1 MKGAI
6 HASATGL
13 DRTPALDRI
22 GDYPAYF
29 ARHTPH
35 ADAVVTP
42 SDVLSYEAF
51 DGEIN
56 ELARAMLAQGVRR
69 GDRVAILAPPSP
81 VHLAHFM
88 AAARIGAAWVGLNP
102 RHTSD
107 ELEVVL
113 RDAAPRLVVVTP
125 EYDGRDYRETFGA
138 FAEGCLAD
146 AVVVSLGGAARGL
159 TGWRDVLATGQ
170 SVTDDALAAAVAEVT
185 ADDTVAIVYTSGT
198 TGTPKGAMLSH
209 RSVVTTAR
217 IQCAHWWA
225 QPLRI
230 LNNLPINHIGGA
242 VQIACHAL
250 VAGGAN
256 VLMERFDPVA
266 LPTVVRDRGVT
277 VIHQVPTMY
286 QLLLDRGAPTDEDF
300 ASVQVLIWS
309 GAAASRPLVERLRRF
324 CDRLYTSYGQ
334 TETGG
339 EVLYSPEGAGD
350 EELVDWVGL
359 PDPRIEV
366 RVAPQA
372 EDDPPSA
379 GELQVRGP
387 TVMTG
392 YWGRPEDTAA
402 TVTDDGWLRTGD
414 LAEVGPDGRLRIVG
428 RLRDM
433 FKSGGYN
440 VYPREVEQVL
450 ELHPG
455 VSTAA
460 VLGVPDPMFGEVG
473 EAWVLTISDAI
484 SPRDLDAHCRA
495 HLANY
500 KVPKTFHLRRDLP
513 LLPVG
518 KIDKVALR
526 ALSRPEGRVG
536 QDA

>member
-1 MKGAI
+1 MT
-6 HASATGL
+6 SATRTAADGL

-22 GDYPAYF
+22 SDYPAYY
-29 ARHTPH
+29 ARHAPH
-35 ADAVVTP
+35 ADAVVTA
-42 SDVLSYEAF
+42 SDVLSYAAF
-51 DGEIN
+51 DAEIN
-56 ELARAMLAQGVRR
+56 QLARAMLAQGVRR
-69 GDRVAILAPPSP
+69 GDRVAILSAPSP
-81 VHLAHFM
+81 MHLTHFM

-102 RHTSD
+102 RHTPD

-125 EYDGRDYRETFGA
+125 ECDGRDYLETFAA
-138 FAEGCLAD
+138 FAQGCLAG
-146 AVVVSLGGAARGL
+146 AVVVSLGEAFPGL
-159 TGWRDVLATGQ
+159 TGWHDLVAAGQ
-170 SVTDDALAAAVAEVT
+170 VMTDEALAAAVAEVT
-185 ADDTVAIVYTSGT
+185 ADDVAAIVYTSGT

-209 RSVVTTAR
+209 RSIVTTAR

-225 QPLRI
+225 RPFRI

-256 VLMERFDPVA
+256 VLMERFDPVT

-286 QLLLDRGAPTDEDF
+286 QLLLDRGAPTDADF
-300 ASVQVLIWS
+300 ALVQVLIWS
-309 GAAASRPLVERLRRF
+309 GAAASRPLVDRLRQW

-339 EVLYSPEGAGD
+339 EVLYSPEAADD
-350 EELVDWVGL
+350 EELVEWVGL

-366 RVAPQA
+366 RVAPNS
-372 EDDPPSA
+372 EDEA
-379 GELQVRGP
+379 RHTGELQVRGP

-392 YWGRPEDTAA
+392 YRGRPQDTAA
-402 TVTDDGWLRTGD
+402 TFTDDGWLRTGD
-414 LAEVGPDGRLRIVG
+414 LAEVGPDGRHRIVG

-450 ELHPG
+450 EQHPH

-460 VLGVPDPMFGEVG
+460 VLGVPHPVFGEVG
-473 EAWVLTISDAI
+473 EAWLLTTSDAI
-484 SPRDLDAHCRA
+484 CSRDIEAHCRA

-500 KVPKTFHLRRDLP
+500 KVPKVFHLRTDLP
-513 LLPVG
+513 MLPIG
-518 KIDKVALR
+518 KIDKAALR
-526 ALSRPEGRVG
+526 ALSFLKNPVAR
-536 QDA
+536 DA